1 MKSIIEHKIDPINVF
16 MFSKKCN
23 NMIICCNLRI
33 LRNCKRVYS
42 FYFYDDHGLIIANFE
57 MNEKFTMFIIKFS
70 DGSEIICSD
79 KKRFDERIT
88 HYINVKTIDINNKNV
103 LIWIK
108 DNYLLC
114 NDYFP
119 FRFGF

>member
-1 MKSIIEHKIDPINVF
+1 MKSIIEHEMNQIHIF
-16 MFSKKCN
+16 MFANKYKN
-23 NMIICCNLRI
+23 IFVCCNLI
-33 LRNCKRVYS
+33 IMRNCKRVYS
-42 FYFYDDHGLIIANFE
+42 FYFYVNNIIIASFE
-57 MNEKFTMFIIKFS
+57 INEEFTMFILKFINQ
-70 DGSEIICSD
+70 SEIVCQD